1 MRTTISI
8 DGELYR
14 TLKQR
19 AAASGRTVGQTIE
32 DALRRAF
39 SDDGVEHGNPW
50 PELPCYGGTGV
61 LPGVD
66 LTSNAALRDV
76 MDAGEPVDALR

>member
-1 MRTTISI
+1 MRTTITI
-8 DGELYR
+8 DDELYR
-14 TLKQR
+14 SLKQR

-32 DALRRAF
+32 DALRATFASRAGA
-39 SDDGVEHGNPW
+39 DPAGL
-50 PELPCYGGTGV
+50 PELPRYGGSGT

-76 MDAGEPVDALR
+76 MDAGSAVDALR